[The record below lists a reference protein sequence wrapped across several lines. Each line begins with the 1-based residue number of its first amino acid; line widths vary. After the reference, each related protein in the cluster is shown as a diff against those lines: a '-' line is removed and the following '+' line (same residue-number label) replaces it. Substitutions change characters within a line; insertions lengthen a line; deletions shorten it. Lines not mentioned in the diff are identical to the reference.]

1 VCVCVGGGGGGA
13 PPKTG
18 FKPNGGPPPPPHAD
32 QSGFSNMAGKL
43 REDWKLTLYPSDHWA
58 QHAPFWLPYSNK
70 DGSFAFKALGKLV
83 PQLLEAKQKWRA
95 AYGLVGWTL
104 PTPSSPA
111 APSDA
116 APL

>member
-1 VCVCVGGGGGGA
+1 MHVFVCVYLNWTLTVLLCVCVCGGGGGD
-13 PPKTG
+13 
-18 FKPNGGPPPPPHAD
+18 AD